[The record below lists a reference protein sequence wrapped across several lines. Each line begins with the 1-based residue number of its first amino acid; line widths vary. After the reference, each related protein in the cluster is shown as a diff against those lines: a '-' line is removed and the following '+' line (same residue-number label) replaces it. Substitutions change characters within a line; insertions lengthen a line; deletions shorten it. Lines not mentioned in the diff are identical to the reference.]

1 MRRQP
6 LRSSQT
12 ATQRPSDP
20 YTLLQSFDSGVN
32 PSRPVKSSPLGSST
46 IAGLPLELLDRLKAF
61 PLFQS
66 APDSFLLSIGKSLR
80 PSVFQPSQEVIK
92 EGDDAKA
99 MYWLV
104 RGSVKVTSIDGESTY
119 AELKPGSFFGEIG
132 ILMDIPRT
140 ASIVAT
146 VRSLL
151 VRLNK
156 EDLQKELPKYPE
168 VEKAI
173 REEAS
178 ERLAILERKK
188 KERGGSQ
195 DQSNVQLPVPR
206 KRSRDWLAGD
216 VEMAEIGSL
225 VNGEVLSHKRRKSPS
240 PGIAEVAASSAFGS
254 GPLTVRQLLKELP
267 LFSGLPGDILHFL
280 GVNAQPV
287 AFPPFMDIIKQGST
301 GRDVYFIV
309 KGDVEVLTD
318 TPDSRRNSEQQD
330 VAKTGKLEPTV
341 QSNSYTS
348 VCVRAYE
355 LVNTLAKLQA
365 YLSPPEGQ
373 QLSEP
378 WMP

>member
-12 ATQRPSDP
+12 ATQKPSDP

-146 VRSLL
+146 VLL
-151 VRLNK
+151 SWS
-156 EDLQKELPKYPE
+156 
-168 VEKAI
+168 A
-173 REEAS
+173 
-178 ERLAILERKK
+178 
-188 KERGGSQ
+188 
-195 DQSNVQLPVPR
+195 
-206 KRSRDWLAGD
+206 
-216 VEMAEIGSL
+216 
-225 VNGEVLSHKRRKSPS
+225 RRKSVEDPKTKAVYNRLRR
-240 PGIAEVAASSAFGS
+240 GRGHATGLL
-254 GPLTVRQLLKELP
+254 GMWRWQRLGLWLTER
-267 LFSGLPGDILHFL
+267 S
-280 GVNAQPV
+280 
-287 AFPPFMDIIKQGST
+287 
-301 GRDVYFIV
+301 
-309 KGDVEVLTD
+309 
-318 TPDSRRNSEQQD
+318 
-330 VAKTGKLEPTV
+330 
-341 QSNSYTS
+341 
-348 VCVRAYE
+348 
-355 LVNTLAKLQA
+355 
-365 YLSPPEGQ
+365 
-373 QLSEP
+373 
-378 WMP
+378 

>member
-12 ATQRPSDP
+12 ATQKSSDP
-20 YTLLQSFDSGVN
+20 YTLVQSFDSGVN
-32 PSRPVKSSPLGSST
+32 PSRPAKSSPLGSST

-119 AELKPGSFFGEIG
+119 AELKPGAFFGEIG

-168 VEKAI
+168 VENAI

-188 KERGGSQ
+188 KERGGPGHQ
-195 DQSNVQLPVPR
+195 GNAQVPIAAR

-225 VNGEVLSHKRRKSPS
+225 ANGEILSHKRRR
-240 PGIAEVAASSAFGS
+240 GS
-254 GPLTVRQLLKELP
+254 GFKRTGKWTTYSPPTSQGTAAI
-267 LFSGLPGDILHFL
+267 FSIARRHP
-280 GVNAQPV
+280 
-287 AFPPFMDIIKQGST
+287 AFPRSQCSASVLPAVHGNHTARQQWPRRLLYRERRRRGSHRHT
-301 GRDVYFIV
+301 RFKAELDPARGCKSKEAGRL
-309 KGDVEVLTD
+309 K
-318 TPDSRRNSEQQD
+318 S
-330 VAKTGKLEPTV
+330 
-341 QSNSYTS
+341 
-348 VCVRAYE
+348 
-355 LVNTLAKLQA
+355 
-365 YLSPPEGQ
+365 
-373 QLSEP
+373 
-378 WMP
+378 